1 MVNQPFTGN
10 RRNRKLVTKFSTE
23 AELVCAS
30 DAISFM
36 YYIRDWLLEKGINIT
51 GINLMQDN
59 KSTIILLKMKI
70 RIHLEADIS
79 ILNISFSERE

>member
-1 MVNQPFTGN
+1 M
-10 RRNRKLVTKFSTE
+10 TKSSTE

-51 GINLMQDN
+51 GINLLQDN
-59 KSTIILLKMKI
+59 KSTVYLIENENTNKQTYQ
-70 RIHLEADIS
+70 H
-79 ILNISFSERE
+79 